1 MLIWYTFMAM
11 KIGFIGLGKMG
22 KALVWHLLEQKTD
35 VVLYN
40 RTREKME
47 EFLKEYKAESVRH
60 DEYGELLLAYE
71 YRDFM
76 SMLPSPRI
84 IWIMVEHGAAV
95 DEVIDN
101 LIICDLKKGD
111 IVIDGGNSFYK
122 DSIKRHQRLKKIGV
136 EFLDVGTSGGLEGAR
151 NGACLMVGGEKA
163 VFERMLP
170 LLEKI
175 AVRDGI
181 TYFGEPGTG
190 HYVKMVHN
198 GVEYGMLEALGEG
211 MEILAESHYKF
222 DLHEV
227 ARAWENGSVVRGWLV
242 ELLERV
248 LSRDPKLTSVS
259 GEVGGGSTGEW
270 AVQTAKGLNIE
281 VPVIEKSLEAR
292 KLSRKKQTFAGKVVS
307 ALRREFGGHIS

>member
-1 MLIWYTFMAM
+1 M

-163 VFERMLP
+163 VFEKMLP

>member
-1 MLIWYTFMAM
+1 
-11 KIGFIGLGKMG
+11 
-22 KALVWHLLEQKTD
+22 
-35 VVLYN
+35 
-40 RTREKME
+40 
-47 EFLKEYKAESVRH
+47 
-60 DEYGELLLAYE
+60 
-71 YRDFM
+71 
-76 SMLPSPRI
+76 
-84 IWIMVEHGAAV
+84 
-95 DEVIDN
+95 
-101 LIICDLKKGD
+101 
-111 IVIDGGNSFYK
+111 
-122 DSIKRHQRLKKIGV
+122 
-136 EFLDVGTSGGLEGAR
+136 
-151 NGACLMVGGEKA
+151 
-163 VFERMLP
+163 
-170 LLEKI
+170 
-175 AVRDGI
+175 
-181 TYFGEPGTG
+181 
-190 HYVKMVHN
+190 
-198 GVEYGMLEALGEG
+198 MLEALGEG

>member
-1 MLIWYTFMAM
+1 MAM

-163 VFERMLP
+163 VFEKMLP